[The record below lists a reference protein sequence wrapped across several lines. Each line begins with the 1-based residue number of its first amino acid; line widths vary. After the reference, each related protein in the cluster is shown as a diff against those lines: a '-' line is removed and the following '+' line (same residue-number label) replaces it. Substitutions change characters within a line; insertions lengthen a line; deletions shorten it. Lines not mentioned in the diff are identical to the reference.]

1 LSRPDELLLT
11 IRCLA
16 RASHAYNFGER
27 VGGIRLGQSQCRLR
41 PLTYAS
47 VDRAG
52 GAESVG
58 SNSFS

>member
-1 LSRPDELLLT
+1 MYGGDVGTNQYE
-11 IRCLA
+11 
-16 RASHAYNFGER
+16 FGALNH

-58 SNSFS
+58 SNYSS